1 MAAAIDVLMRF
12 LIVNPNTSE
21 TTNQRLRHAARLLLD
36 HNDDLEVISA
46 PSGVSLI
53 ETQKQSAETVPYVVS
68 LIETMSNKFDA
79 VIIAAFSD
87 PGLHEARKIAAC
99 PVLGISEAAMQKAAT
114 HGPFAIV
121 TLGAELKKEIIR
133 NAELYGYSDLL
144 AAVRILPWTVAEV
157 SSNLDKYRE
166 DFRSACQLLVDKKHV
181 SAIIIGGGPLTGIA
195 SAIGTELSIPI
206 YDGVQS
212 AVSLAKTS
220 LYKDKN

>member
-1 MAAAIDVLMRF
+1 MAAAIDVLMRL

-21 TTNQRLRHAARLLLD
+21 TTNQRLRHAAISLLD
-36 HNDDLEVISA
+36 QNDDLEVISA

-53 ETQKQSAETVPYVVS
+53 ETPKQSAETVPYVVS
-68 LIETMSNKFDA
+68 LIETMSDKFDA

-114 HGPFAIV
+114 HGLFAIV

-144 AAVRILPWTVAEV
+144 AEVRILPWTVAEV

-212 AVSLAKTS
+212 AVSLAKS
-220 LYKDKN
+220 PFYGEKN

>member
-1 MAAAIDVLMRF
+1 MRF

-21 TTNQRLRHAARLLLD
+21 TTNQRLRHAAISLLD

-53 ETQKQSAETVPYVVS
+53 ETPEQSAETVPYVVS
-68 LIETMSNKFDA
+68 LIETMSDKFDA

-114 HGPFAIV
+114 HGHFAIV
-121 TLGAELKKEIIR
+121 TLGAELKQEIIR
-133 NAELYGYSDLL
+133 NAEIYGYSDLL
-144 AAVRILPWTVAEV
+144 AEVRILPWTVAEV

-166 DFRSACQLLVDKKHV
+166 DFRSACQSLVDEKHV

-195 SAIGTELSIPI
+195 NAIGTELSIPI

>member
-12 LIVNPNTSE
+12 LVVNPNTSE
-21 TTNQRLRHAARLLLD
+21 TTNQRLRHAAMSLLD
-36 HNDDLEVISA
+36 DNDDLEVISA
-46 PSGVSLI
+46 PSGISLI
-53 ETQKQSAETVPYVVS
+53 ETPKQSAETVPHVVS
-68 LIETMSNKFDA
+68 LIRAMSDEFDA

-87 PGLHEARKIAAC
+87 PGLHEARDVAAC
-99 PVLGISEAAMQKAAT
+99 PVLGISESAMQKAAT

-121 TLGAELKKEIIR
+121 TLGAELKQEITR

-144 AAVRILPWTVAEV
+144 AEVRILPWTVAEV

-166 DFRSACQLLVDKKHV
+166 GFRYACQSLVDERHV

-206 YDGVQS
+206 YDGIQS
-212 AVSLAKTS
+212 AVSLAKST
-220 LYKDKN
+220 LCGDKY

>member
-1 MAAAIDVLMRF
+1 MAAAIDVLMRL

-21 TTNQRLRHAARLLLD
+21 TTNQRLRHAAISLLD
-36 HNDDLEVISA
+36 QNDDLEVISA

-53 ETQKQSAETVPYVVS
+53 ETPKQSAETVPYVVS
-68 LIETMSNKFDA
+68 LIETISDKFDA

-114 HGPFAIV
+114 HGHFAIV
-121 TLGAELKKEIIR
+121 TLGAELKQEIIR
-133 NAELYGYSDLL
+133 NAEIYGYSDLL
-144 AAVRILPWTVAEV
+144 AEVRILPWTVAEV

-166 DFRSACQLLVDKKHV
+166 DFRSACQSLVDEKHV

-195 SAIGTELSIPI
+195 SAVSTKLSIPI

>member
-21 TTNQRLRHAARLLLD
+21 TTNQRLRHAAISLLD

-53 ETQKQSAETVPYVVS
+53 ETPKQSAETVPYVVS
-68 LIETMSNKFDA
+68 LIETMSDKFDA

-114 HGPFAIV
+114 HGHFAIV
-121 TLGAELKKEIIR
+121 TLGAELKQEIIR
-133 NAELYGYSDLL
+133 NAEIYGYSDLL
-144 AAVRILPWTVAEV
+144 AEVRILPWTVAEV

-166 DFRSACQLLVDKKHV
+166 DFRSACQSLVDEKHV

-195 SAIGTELSIPI
+195 SAVSTELSIPI

>member
-21 TTNQRLRHAARLLLD
+21 TTNQRLRHAARSLLD
-36 HNDDLEVISA
+36 HNDDLQVISA

-53 ETQKQSAETVPYVVS
+53 ETSKQSAETVPYVVS
-68 LIETMSNKFDA
+68 LIETMSDKFDA

-114 HGPFAIV
+114 HGLFAIV
-121 TLGAELKKEIIR
+121 TLGAELKQEIIR
-133 NAELYGYSDLL
+133 NAEIYGYSDLL
-144 AAVRILPWTVAEV
+144 AEVRILPWTVAEV

-166 DFRSACQLLVDKKHV
+166 DFRSACQSLVDEKHV

-195 SAIGTELSIPI
+195 SAVSTELSIPI

>member
-21 TTNQRLRHAARLLLD
+21 TTNQRLRHAAISLLD

-53 ETQKQSAETVPYVVS
+53 ETPEQSAETVPYVVS

-114 HGPFAIV
+114 RGHFAIV
-121 TLGAELKKEIIR
+121 TLGAELKQEIIR
-133 NAELYGYSDLL
+133 NAEIYGYSDLL
-144 AAVRILPWTVAEV
+144 AEVRILPWTVAEV

-166 DFRSACQLLVDKKHV
+166 DFRSACQSLVDEKHV
-181 SAIIIGGGPLTGIA
+181 LAIIIGGGPLTGIA
-195 SAIGTELSIPI
+195 SAVGTELSIPI
-206 YDGVQS
+206 YDGVRS

>member
-21 TTNQRLRHAARLLLD
+21 TTNQRLRHAARSLLD

-53 ETQKQSAETVPYVVS
+53 ETPKQSAETVPYVVS
-68 LIETMSNKFDA
+68 LIETMSDKFDA

-114 HGPFAIV
+114 HGLFAIV

-144 AAVRILPWTVAEV
+144 AEVRILPWTVAEV

-166 DFRSACQLLVDKKHV
+166 DFRSACQSLVDEKHV

-195 SAIGTELSIPI
+195 SAVSTELSIPI